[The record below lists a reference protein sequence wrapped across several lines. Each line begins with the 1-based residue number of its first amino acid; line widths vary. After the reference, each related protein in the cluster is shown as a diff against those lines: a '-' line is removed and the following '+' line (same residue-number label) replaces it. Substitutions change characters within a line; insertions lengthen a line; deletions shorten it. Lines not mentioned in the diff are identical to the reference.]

1 MAWFRQL
8 RWDALSQNAII
19 FGMFKRDTEAARQAR
34 GKDSDLEQ
42 RVRRDLTFLF
52 DQYGAVV
59 SSNTLQAHGNSEVS
73 VAVGNLEFQF
83 AKNERDGE
91 NRAVVGPRN
100 GHGVW
105 ELLSVALAAST
116 GEDATT
122 LTCPLSYSDNPAGL
136 SYIGLTKLASLLKPR
151 FDRLNEAF
159 APENYLATRS
169 RTAEIERNV
178 HPR

>member
-1 MAWFRQL
+1 ML
-8 RWDALSQNAII
+8 
-19 FGMFKRDTEAARQAR
+19 KRSRN
-34 GKDSDLEQ
+34 KDSGLEQ
-42 RVRRDLTFLF
+42 MVRRDLAFLF
-52 DQYGAVV
+52 DQHGAIV
-59 SSNTLQAHGNSEVS
+59 SSNTVQAYGNSEVL

-83 AKNERDGE
+83 AKNDRDGE

-116 GEDATT
+116 GENANT
-122 LTCPLSYSDNPAGL
+122 LSCPVSYRDDPAAL

-159 APENYLATRS
+159 APENYAATNLRMVQ
-169 RTAEIERNV
+169 IEHEL
-178 HPR
+178 HPTR